1 MLKIILCDDDDFTL
15 KLIQGL
21 LEKAI
26 EISKTDAQIVCKAS
40 SGMDILNFIHK
51 NAGPYLY
58 FLDFN
63 FGRQELNGIDLA
75 KK

>member
-26 EISKTDAQIVCKAS
+26 EISKTEAQIVCKAT
-40 SGMDILNFIHK
+40 SGMDILNFS
-51 NAGPYLY
+51 
-58 FLDFN
+58 
-63 FGRQELNGIDLA
+63 
-75 KK
+75 